1 MTTGPSANTANAT
14 VQSTEVG
21 TAYLVKST
29 ITVTDLASITG
40 SGDTN
45 YNSVSITAANSNT
58 NLSLAGLVDGSYKLY
73 VVDAAGNLSAAA
85 STTYTVTSPG
95 AGDPVIDLGASG
107 KLIAPVQVSGKWFY
121 HWDRSGDGTSADTGS
136 LNGGYDYTTSTVLSS
151 IFNQTFAQ
159 LGTGN
164 TTAGGTSDT
173 VRFAT
178 LNGVYVALPTQGST
192 TLVATPPVSPNYG
205 TSAPG
210 TSISLNTTTANPTY
224 TDLLSIWDSF
234 NGTGVGTGTSG
245 LPTNWRGNAYWAS
258 TVTSLGHTL
267 VTLYDGRAI
276 DADNASNQYVAV
288 QVLDRVAPVFTSAA
302 TASVAENTATSVVVY
317 DAQASDNQGANVTDN
332 LVTYTLSGT
341 DAARFTINAANG
353 QVKFAAVP
361 DFEAPL
367 AAGGGNVYNINVIA
381 TDVDNN
387 IATQAVAITV
397 TDVALAPVVI
407 DLNRDSAISY
417 SHVVMDVNG
426 DGVMDS
432 TAWAGAQDGVL
443 VWDKFAD
450 GQVHNSSQYAFTQ
463 YGGNTDL
470 QGLAAAFDTDR
481 DGKFN
486 AQDAKF
492 GEFMVW
498 QDANQNGVSDAGEM
512 HTLAALGLTEIKL
525 TSDKV
530 LRTPADGVTEY
541 GQTTATAA
549 DGTQVLVAD
558 VGFEYTSLGYSMSTD
573 KVDLDADPAANAL
586 ALNLQDVLDFDS
598 HVMVIKAGTND
609 VVNLDETGWSNS
621 GTTTVDNHTYA
632 LWNNGSAQ
640 LLIDQNAQVHQ
651 VL

>member
-1 MTTGPSANTANAT
+1 MDSGVVNWNSEN
-14 VQSTEVG
+14 
-21 TAYLVKST
+21 
-29 ITVTDLASITG
+29 IT
-40 SGDTN
+40 
-45 YNSVSITAANSNT
+45 Y
-58 NLSLAGLVDGSYKLY
+58 
-73 VVDAAGNLSAAA
+73 
-85 STTYTVTSPG
+85 
-95 AGDPVIDLGASG
+95 
-107 KLIAPVQVSGKWFY
+107 
-121 HWDRSGDGTSADTGS
+121 
-136 LNGGYDYTTSTVLSS
+136 
-151 IFNQTFAQ
+151 
-159 LGTGN
+159 
-164 TTAGGTSDT
+164 
-173 VRFAT
+173 
-178 LNGVYVALPTQGST
+178 YVAL
-192 TLVATPPVSPNYG
+192 
-205 TSAPG
+205 
-210 TSISLNTTTANPTY
+210 
-224 TDLLSIWDSF
+224 
-234 NGTGVGTGTSG
+234 
-245 LPTNWRGNAYWAS
+245 
-258 TVTSLGHTL
+258 
-267 VTLYDGRAI
+267 
-276 DADNASNQYVAV
+276 
-288 QVLDRVAPVFTSAA
+288 QVLDSVAPLFTSAA
-302 TASVAENTATSVVVY
+302 TASLAENTATTVVVY
-317 DAQASDNQGANVTDN
+317 DAQASDNQGGNVTDN
-332 LVTYTLSGT
+332 LVTYTLSGA

-353 QVKFAAVP
+353 EVKFAAVP

-407 DLNRDSAISY
+407 DLNRDGAISY

-586 ALNLQDVLDFDS
+586 TLNLQDVLDFDS

-621 GTTTVDNHTYA
+621 GTTTTVDNHTYA